1 MIAPIPHYD
10 DAMPYDDAKQS
21 RAAFLR
27 KLTYY
32 LCGIAIGFM
41 VLGVLHNAK
50 KQRMLRLKQEETAR
64 QMAPKE
70 TSPAFPPPPAE
81 TAAPVAPVNAP
92 PTNP

>member
-1 MIAPIPHYD
+1 
-10 DAMPYDDAKQS
+10 MPYDDAKQS

-70 TSPAFPPPPAE
+70 TSSAFPPPPAE
-81 TAAPVAPVNAP
+81 TDAPAAPITTS

>member
-1 MIAPIPHYD
+1 
-10 DAMPYDDAKQS
+10 
-21 RAAFLR
+21 
-27 KLTYY
+27 
-32 LCGIAIGFM
+32 M

-81 TAAPVAPVNAP
+81 TDAPAAPVNAP
-92 PTNP
+92 TTNP

>member
-1 MIAPIPHYD
+1 
-10 DAMPYDDAKQS
+10 MPYDDAKQS

-50 KQRMLRLKQEETAR
+50 KADGPQRDVTRF
-64 QMAPKE
+64 
-70 TSPAFPPPPAE
+70 S
-81 TAAPVAPVNAP
+81 TAACGD
-92 PTNP
+92 